1 MTRCTYLQQLFM
13 KATLLKQLRE
23 EYNQIIDHTN
33 KTSALAVQK
42 NKIVKE
48 LQATYVETEARY
60 NKAKNL
66 QEAAEKLDL
75 LKAELAWA
83 HIKEKEADLSKSI
96 VETENAKG
104 RRKQIED
111 KIEEAQRKYQECK
124 DKVLELEKNHLQ
136 AASPEELNQQLQELN
151 VKISDGSK
159 ALKDAKV

>member
-1 MTRCTYLQQLFM
+1 M